1 MSLTLE
7 EMKNVD
13 IRTVDKSILVDLN
26 DVYIDTTLSVEDR
39 IKSFIEQVR
48 NPYVFKVGDIA
59 VKVVYQDS
67 GPSLQDRFEE
77 LIQFYSQ

>member
-1 MSLTLE
+1 MSLILE

-13 IRTVDKSILVDLN
+13 IRTVDKSTLVDLN

-39 IKSFIEQVR
+39 IKSFIKQVK

-67 GPSLQDRFEE
+67 GLSLKDRFEE